1 MSINYL
7 KIIEKMETKICSKCK
22 EEKMIC
28 NFGSYKRNKDGKRGS
43 CKECESKES
52 KEWRQN
58 NPEKV
63 KLQKER
69 YLKKYP
75 QKNLDRGKKYRENN
89 PEKVR
94 QRSDNWRKNNSGYS
108 SLYYQKNKNKINIQI
123 LIKKKNDPI
132 FKLQSHYRSK
142 LNKILGSKK
151 DGKTF
156 DIIGCTPQ
164 FLKEHLENQFT
175 DGMNWDNHGLF
186 GWHIDHIIPL
196 SSANTEEELYKLCHY
211 SNLQPLWAED
221 NLRKGNK
228 II

>member
-1 MSINYL
+1 
-7 KIIEKMETKICSKCK
+7 METKICSTCK
-22 EEKMIC
+22 EEKLIC
-28 NFGSYKRNKDGKRGS
+28 YFGSHKKTKDGKRTS
-43 CKECESKES
+43 CKECENKKI
-52 KEWRQN
+52 KEWRLK

-63 KLQKER
+63 KLQKQR

-75 QKNLDRGKKYRENN
+75 QKNLDRGKIYRENN
-89 PEKVR
+89 VEKEKE
-94 QRSDNWRKNNSGYS
+94 RSNKWRENNSGHS
-108 SLYYQKNKNKINIQI
+108 LLYYQKNKDKINYNI
-123 LIKKKNDPI
+123 LIKKKNNPI
-132 FKLQSHYRSK
+132 FKLKTHYRTK

-156 DIIGCTPQ
+156 NIIGCTPQ
-164 FLKEHLENQFT
+164 YLKEYLENQFT
-175 DGMNWDNHGLF
+175 DGMNWNNHGLF

-196 SSANTEEELYKLCHY
+196 SSADTEEELYKLCHY

>member
-1 MSINYL
+1 
-7 KIIEKMETKICSKCK
+7 METKICSKCK
-22 EEKMIC
+22 EEKLIC
-28 NFGSYKRNKDGKRGS
+28 YFGSHKITKDGKRSS
-43 CKECESKES
+43 CKECENKKI
-52 KEWRQN
+52 KEWRN
-58 NPEKV
+58 KNPEKV
-63 KLQKER
+63 KSQKQR

-75 QKNLDRGKKYRENN
+75 QKNLDRGKIYRENN
-89 PEKVR
+89 SEKEKE
-94 QRSDNWRKNNSGYS
+94 RSDKWREKNPKFS
-108 SLYYQKNKNKINIQI
+108 SLYYQKNKDKINYNI
-123 LIKKKNDPI
+123 LLKKKNNPI
-132 FKLQSHYRSK
+132 FKLKTHYRTK

-156 DIIGCTPQ
+156 NIIGCTPQ

-196 SSANTEEELYKLCHY
+196 SSAKTEEELYKLCHY

-221 NLRKGNK
+221 NLRKSNK